1 MVSRGRAPEPTPG
14 QHPLPPADP
23 ESAIS
28 TRPRAR
34 SGAADARDGAL
45 PDADP
50 EAVARDICLR
60 LLTGQPRTRAELAAA
75 LAERNVPA
83 DAAETVLARFD
94 EVGLIDDT
102 AFAGAW
108 VETRHRGRGLGK
120 RALAHELRRRGVDN
134 EVIQGALDQLD
145 PDTEVETARAL
156 VARKLP
162 SSRGLP
168 TPRRVNRLVGM
179 LARKGYPPG
188 LAARVVRE
196 ALADE
201 GAVTVS
207 ELDTLDAMGE
217 E

>member
-28 TRPRAR
+28 TRRRAR
-34 SGAADARDGAL
+34 SGAADS

-102 AFAGAW
+102 AFADAW

-120 RALAHELRRRGVDN
+120 RALAHELRRRGVDD

-145 PDTEVETARAL
+145 PNTEVETARAL

-168 TPRRVNRLVGM
+168 TPKRVNRLVGM

-188 LAARVVRE
+188 LAARIVRE

-207 ELDTLDAMGE
+207 ELDTLDAMSE